1 MVLAANAIISVLRI
15 AYLYFL
21 IKAYEVAKK
30 IFNEEE
36 QKRRRKEKFDLNRKI
51 KNPYNALRKI

>member
-21 IKAYEVAKK
+21 IKAYEVAQKK
-30 IFNEEE
+30 FKEEE
-36 QKRRRKEKFDLNRKI
+36 QKRRRKEKFDLNRKT
-51 KNPYNALRKI
+51 KNAYNPVRKI